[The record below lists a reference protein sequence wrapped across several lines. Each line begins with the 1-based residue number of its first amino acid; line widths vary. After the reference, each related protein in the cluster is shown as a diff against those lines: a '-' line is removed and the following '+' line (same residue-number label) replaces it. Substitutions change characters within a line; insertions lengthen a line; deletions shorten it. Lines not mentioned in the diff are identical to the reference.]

1 LDQEASEDVMADRMW
16 SDDQYDYVELD
27 GNVIMFERVDDKVE
41 EWSAEEQIKML
52 VVESLLWGFLFVAV
66 LFVCYVIWAAL

>member
-1 LDQEASEDVMADRMW
+1 MADKMW
-16 SDDQYDYVELD
+16 SDDKYDYVVLD
-27 GNVIMFERVDDKVE
+27 GIVFMFERVVDKVE

-52 VVESLLWGFLFVAV
+52 VVESVLWVFLFVAV